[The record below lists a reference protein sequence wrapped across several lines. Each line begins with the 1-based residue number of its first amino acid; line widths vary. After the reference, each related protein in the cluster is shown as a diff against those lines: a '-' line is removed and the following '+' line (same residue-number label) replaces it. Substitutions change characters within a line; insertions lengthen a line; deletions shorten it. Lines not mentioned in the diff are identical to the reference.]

1 MFFSLTECVESKLEQ
16 IRCALGLWF
25 SHDANYW
32 EPEIGLAWDLV
43 CHLGFEPSGHFF
55 FAPPQ
60 VDSIKAGAPPPPL
73 LRAQLEELTM
83 FSEAHARSSIVSN
96 KLGVLTF

>member
-43 CHLGFEPSGHFF
+43 CNFDFVTSGHFF
-55 FAPPQ
+55 SPPQ

-83 FSEAHARSSIVSN
+83 FSEAQARSSIVSN
-96 KLGVLTF
+96 QNLVF